1 MALDQETKNTLV
13 IAATNVIKA
22 ATAIVKECSGEIATE
37 SYLREKAA
45 KAASWLRIIEG
56 HLEEGEQ

>member
-1 MALDQETKNTLV
+1 MALDQATKNTLV
-13 IAATNVIKA
+13 IAATEVIKA
-22 ATAIVKECSGEIATE
+22 VNAIVKECSGEIATAG
-37 SYLREKAA
+37 YLREKTA